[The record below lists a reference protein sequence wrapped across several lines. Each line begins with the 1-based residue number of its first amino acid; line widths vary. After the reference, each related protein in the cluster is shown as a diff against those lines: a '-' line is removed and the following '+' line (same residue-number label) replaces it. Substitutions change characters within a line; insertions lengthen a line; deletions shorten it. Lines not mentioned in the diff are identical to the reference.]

1 MLLLDDEE
9 EGEQIEEK
17 EKEKEKK
24 RTDEFAEN
32 RRRGQSFRPPLPGER
47 RSGERSG
54 QKSLERKKS
63 IENGVMLPIIS
74 NKKTT
79 QRR

>member
-9 EGEQIEEK
+9 EGEQVE

-63 IENGVMLPIIS
+63 IENGVMLPTIS
-74 NKKTT
+74 NKKTA